1 MWILPHL
8 VKARGMQSDGGKIDV
23 KDKKGRMW
31 HSEGMLKLDYN
42 IATSVP
48 FIKPI
53 GREDTLSVE
62 R

>member
-1 MWILPHL
+1 
-8 VKARGMQSDGGKIDV
+8 MQSDGGKIDV